1 MTDQQR
7 YRLKEMA
14 AQQSDLVDKLKALRK
29 ENEHLKSSLLRMQD
43 CATEQNAKVDRL
55 TCLLGTANE
64 KVAELTKEPYGVCPR
79 CGGTTGY

>member
-29 ENEHLKSSLLRMQD
+29 ENERLKW
-43 CATEQNAKVDRL
+43 
-55 TCLLGTANE
+55 LLGNANE
-64 KVAELTKEPYGVCPR
+64 KVAEKDAEIEEAFVAGWRGSGDIEIAWIEYQKAHE
-79 CGGTTGY
+79 